1 MQLTHSVNTPKSF
14 LQLSKNYKIIS
25 TAHEDSQNR
34 FYSSQRFTKSDCKLA
49 QGLKTTGSSRKGA
62 NKAWRKT
69 SKLFVFL
76 RHDFTDREFSQEIRA
91 AISE

>member
-1 MQLTHSVNTPKSF
+1 MPKSF

-25 TAHEDSQNR
+25 TALEDLQNSL
-34 FYSSQRFTKSDCKLA
+34 YSSQRFTKSDCKQA
-49 QGLKTTGSSRKGA
+49 QGLKTTSLSRKGA

-91 AISE
+91 AFGE